1 MWIPPS
7 ICLKKQ
13 WAMGDALEPRLLISL
28 SRKPLEG
35 AACSVW
41 RLLRREPET
50 DSAEGMPGRGGHLE
64 GPGLGGKEGYVT
76 PITANHTI
84 PGKMGH
90 PV

>member
-1 MWIPPS
+1 MRIPPS

-13 WAMGDALEPRLLISL
+13 GAMGDALEPRLLISL

-35 AACSVW
+35 VACSVW

-50 DSAEGMPGRGGHLE
+50 DVRKAFRARGGHPE
-64 GPGLGGKEGYVT
+64 GPGLGGKTGYVT
-76 PITANHTI
+76 PITANYTI
-84 PGKMGH
+84 SGKMGH

>member
-1 MWIPPS
+1 MRIPPS

-13 WAMGDALEPRLLISL
+13 GAMGDALEPRLLISL
-28 SRKPLEG
+28 PRKPLEG

-50 DSAEGMPGRGGHLE
+50 DSAEGMRQGE
-64 GPGLGGKEGYVT
+64 GILRAPGLGGKAGYVT

-84 PGKMGH
+84 SGKMGH